1 VGWHDHAWPAKRW
14 TLYMLILSVLVL
26 FVCLRLLLDKKF
38 GTKFDVVS
46 RMKFLKLDKN
56 SQKLSFAT

>member
-1 VGWHDHAWPAKRW
+1 
-14 TLYMLILSVLVL
+14 MLILSVLVL